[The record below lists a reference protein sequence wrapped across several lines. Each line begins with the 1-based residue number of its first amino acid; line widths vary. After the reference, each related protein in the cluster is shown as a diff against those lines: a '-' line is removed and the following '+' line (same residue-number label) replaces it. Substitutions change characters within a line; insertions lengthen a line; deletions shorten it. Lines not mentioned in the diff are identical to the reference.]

1 VTEEEVDAGETDLAA
16 QLLTDRDEAL
26 YRQVHPS
33 WIADGVPSSQAFKP
47 SKKDAG
53 MLSIALGSKTTPEG
67 AFVHHTQVLKRE
79 SVGTWAVTVAETTEA
94 DLRSCEQPLDD
105 SPAHGFI
112 DFRGLGRGQTEARA
126 KLLLGKARDRGRLH
140 PPP

>member
-1 VTEEEVDAGETDLAA
+1 MTDESADVSETESAK
-16 QLLTDRDEAL
+16 QPLTDPDEAL
-26 YRQVHPS
+26 CRQVHPS

-47 SKKDAG
+47 TKKDEG
-53 MLSIALGSKTTPEG
+53 MLSVALGSKTTPEG

-79 SVGTWAVTVAETTEA
+79 SVGTWAVSVAETTEA
-94 DLRSCEQPLDD
+94 GLRSYEQPLDD

-112 DFRGLGRGQTEARA
+112 DFRGLGRGQTEAKA
-126 KLLLGKARDRGRLH
+126 KLLLGKARHRGRLY